1 MTSLKRR
8 TSLLWTVHPAP
19 SKVILSLSSPFFSFL
34 FCFLVLPHSVNKYLL
49 STCQVP
55 GLAGKR
61 NKTRK
66 KTDEPLPSR
75 SWHSV
80 RACGT
85 DRWALWEGNQGVLW
99 SARGDSLPRF
109 RNLGEGTSTMRPEDK
124 GGLAIQRMG
133 RSVQKEQHVQR
144 QEMEWGRGGFPGPD
158 CAGARK
164 ATVRA
169 VGSHVRISAG
179 SVCQFPAL
187 QETSCSQL
195 PEFPVKSWCW
205 SPRFRRLQTSV

>member
-144 QEMEWGRGGFPGPD
+144 QEMEWGRGGLP
-158 CAGARK
+158 GARLCW
-164 ATVRA
+164 
-169 VGSHVRISAG
+169 GQESHGKSSGEPCTDFHRISLPVSCPAG
-179 SVCQFPAL
+179 DFLLTA
-187 QETSCSQL
+187 
-195 PEFPVKSWCW
+195 
-205 SPRFRRLQTSV
+205 PRVPCEVLMLVPKI